1 MASIWEGGGM
11 GLPLADV
18 AYSSRA
24 MKGKWLNKEDVAK
37 NRPKERLL
45 VDWSCCGGRSVLFD
59 LCNC

>member
-1 MASIWEGGGM
+1 M

-18 AYSSRA
+18 VYRSRV

-45 VDWSCCGGRSVLFD
+45 VDWSYCGGRSVLFD